1 MVENVYFADLRSRCD
16 LENKGNKIVNLFQRA
31 GFEDLFGKN
40 DITAIKVHFGER
52 GNDSYVSP
60 VMIRYIVDKIK
71 QMGSKTFVT
80 DTNTLYYGSR
90 HDSASHLETAILN
103 GFDYSVLGAP
113 IIISDGLS
121 SKNERNIPINQQHF
135 EKVKIAGDICD
146 STAMMVVSHFKGHGM
161 SGFGGA
167 LKNLAMGCATISGKL
182 EQHECAKPVIGDNCT
197 GCGICIDSCPEEC
210 MGMETS
216 KKVNNPNP
224 NHTPTRNPNFRG
236 NLQDN
241 TRTSINSSE
250 IAVIDYE
257 SCIACMN
264 CFDACKNEAIDL
276 DWEKDIP
283 IFIERMMEYAL
294 GATKGK
300 ENKIAYIN
308 FLINITPDCDCVPW
322 SDAPL
327 VPDIGI
333 LASKDPVALDSASY
347 DLVNQQ
353 IGIKSSLLDKNFN
366 KGEDKFKG
374 VWEGVDGTKQLEYA
388 EKLGM
393 GKRKYNIIKI

>member
-31 GFEDLFGKN
+31 GFEELFGEN

-60 VMIRYIVDKIK
+60 VLIRYIVDKIK
-71 QMGSKTFVT
+71 ENGSKTFVT

-121 SKNERNIPINQQHF
+121 SNNERNIPINQHHF

-167 LKNLAMGCATISGKL
+167 LKNLAMGCATIQGKL
-182 EQHECAKPVIGDNCT
+182 DQHECAKPIIGENCT
-197 GCGICIDSCPEEC
+197 GCGICIDSCPEDC
-210 MGMETS
+210 MRMES
-216 KKVNNPNP
+216 SPKKVKNNVEGRSPDK
-224 NHTPTRNPNFRG
+224 T
-236 NLQDN
+236 
-241 TRTSINSSE
+241 INSRKSSK
-250 IAVIDYE
+250 IAVIEYD

-276 DWEKDIP
+276 DWKKDIP
-283 IFIERMMEYAL
+283 VFLERMMEYAL
-294 GATKGK
+294 GATMGK

-353 IGIKSSLLDKNFN
+353 IGIKSSLLNKNFN

-393 GKRKYNIIKI
+393 GNRKYDIIKI